1 MTLEALN
8 LGRPA
13 LLDILR
19 AQKNVLAALI
29 LRDIKTRF
37 GSAPGFLIA
46 IAWPFSH
53 IFILVGVNVVLG
65 RLVPYGESAILWFS
79 VSMTPFMIASYTSRF
94 MVIGL
99 VLNRPLLAFPIISV
113 FDILLSRVLIEMIVA
128 SCVVCSL
135 AATMVCLDVEFMPT
149 DVSMAVAA
157 LGGALL
163 LGVGLGILNAII
175 AMMIPQ
181 WVTIYSLSNILFW
194 LASGA
199 YFIPSALDAQ
209 TRALLYFHPFVH
221 CTEWLREAYYSGYH
235 SSLLDKSYLVG
246 CGLWA
251 ISTGLL
257 IERLMRGR
265 VLLA

>member
-1 MTLEALN
+1 MTRETLT

-13 LLDILR
+13 FGEILR

-46 IAWPFSH
+46 IAWPLSH
-53 IFILVGVNVVLG
+53 IFILLGISIALG
-65 RLVPYGESAILWFS
+65 RLVPYGDSAILWFS

-99 VLNRPLLAFPIISV
+99 VLNRPLLVFPIISV

-128 SCVVCSL
+128 ACVVCCL
-135 AATMVCLDVEFMPT
+135 AVMMLCLGVDFVPANI
-149 DVSMAVAA
+149 SMAVAA

-175 AMMIPQ
+175 AMILPQ
-181 WVTIYSLSNILFW
+181 WVTVYSLSNILFW
-194 LASGA
+194 MTSGV
-199 YFIPSALDAQ
+199 YFIPSALDVQ
-209 TRALLYFHPFVH
+209 IRSYLYFQPFVH
-221 CTEWLREAYYSGYH
+221 CTEWLREAYFSGYH
-235 SSLLDKSYLVG
+235 SEVLDKSYLLG
-246 CGLWA
+246 WGLWSVSA
-251 ISTGLL
+251 GLV
-257 IERLMRGR
+257 IERVLRGR
-265 VLLA
+265 VLVA

>member
-1 MTLEALN
+1 MT

-13 LLDILR
+13 FAEILR

-46 IAWPFSH
+46 IAWPLSH
-53 IFILVGVNVVLG
+53 IFILVGLNVVLG
-65 RLVPYGESAILWFS
+65 RLVPYGESAVLWFS

-99 VLNRPLLAFPIISV
+99 VLNRPLLVFPIISV

-128 SCVVCSL
+128 ACVVCCL
-135 AATMVCLDVEFMPT
+135 AVTMLCLDVDFMPANI
-149 DVSMAVAA
+149 SMAVAA

-175 AMMIPQ
+175 AMIIPQ
-181 WVTIYSLSNILFW
+181 WVTVYSLSIVFFW
-194 LASGA
+194 MTSGV
-199 YFIPSALDAQ
+199 YFVPDALSADL
-209 TRALLYFHPFVH
+209 RFYLYFHPFMH
-221 CTEWLREAYYSGYH
+221 CTEWLREAYFTGYH
-235 SSLLDKSYLVG
+235 SSLLDKSYVLGWGLVG
-246 CGLWA
+246 MSVGMIA
-251 ISTGLL
+251 
-257 IERLMRGR
+257 ERLLRGR
-265 VLLA
+265 ILVA